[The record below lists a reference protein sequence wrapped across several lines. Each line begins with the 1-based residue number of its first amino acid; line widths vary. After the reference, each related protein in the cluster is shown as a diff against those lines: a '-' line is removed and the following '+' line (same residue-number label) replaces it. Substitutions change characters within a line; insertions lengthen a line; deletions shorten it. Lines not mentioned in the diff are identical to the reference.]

1 MIRTKGNCVV
11 LGGKIGEINWHR
23 IIEAEEPEFDIGFL
37 LPDATPD
44 DVDPHR
50 HWMEPRFL
58 EPGTGKL
65 VMATQ
70 SYVLRT
76 RHHVILIDSCVGNDK
91 ERRFYPPWS
100 GLNGTRYLENLASIG
115 LTPDDIDF
123 VMCTHLHADHVG
135 WNTRLVDGRWVPT
148 FPNARY
154 LFARTEFDYWTA
166 LNKKG
171 KKYSDGCID
180 DSVLPVVEAGQAD
193 IVADDYA
200 FNDEVS
206 FAPTPGHTPGHVGI
220 RLSSAGENAI
230 LSGDVVHTPI
240 QCREPG
246 WSAVGC
252 ADRALS
258 AVTRRTFLDQ
268 VCETDT
274 LVMTGHFPSPS
285 VGHVR
290 RHGDAFDFYFL
301 DT

>member
-1 MIRTKGNCVV
+1 MQV
-11 LGGKIGEINWHR
+11 GGIIGDISWHR
-23 IIEAEEPEFDIGFL
+23 IIEHEGPEFEIRFL
-37 LPDATPD
+37 LPDAD
-44 DVDPHR
+44 ENRIDSHR

-58 EPGTGKL
+58 EPGSDRL

-70 SYVLRT
+70 SYVLQT
-76 RHHVILIDSCVGNDK
+76 RHHTILVDSCVGNDK

-100 GLNGTRYLENLASIG
+100 GRSSTRYLDSLGSLG
-115 LTPDDIDF
+115 LSVHDIDF

-135 WNTRLVDGRWVPT
+135 WNTRLLDGRWVPT

-154 LFARTEFDYWTA
+154 VFAKTEFDYWSE

-193 IVADDYA
+193 IVADDFA
-200 FNDEVS
+200 FNDQIRFEPS
-206 FAPTPGHTPGHVGI
+206 PGHTPGHVCVRMTSRGAKAVI
-220 RLSSAGENAI
+220 
-230 LSGDVVHTPI
+230 SGDVVHTPV

-252 ADRALS
+252 SDRAQS
-258 AVTRRTFLDQ
+258 AATRRSFLDRY
-268 VCETDT
+268 CESDV

-285 VGHVR
+285 VGSVVR
-290 RHGDAFDFYFL
+290 LGDTFDFVSPGT
-301 DT
+301 DKK

>member
-1 MIRTKGNCVV
+1 MELAGE
-11 LGGKIGEINWHR
+11 IGEIGWHR
-23 IIEAEEPEFDIGFL
+23 IIEAEGPEFEIGFL

-44 DVDPHR
+44 ALEVHR
-50 HWMEPRFL
+50 SWMEPRFL
-58 EPGTGKL
+58 EPDTGKL
-65 VMATQ
+65 VMTTQ

-76 RHHVILIDSCVGNDK
+76 RHHVILVDTCVGNDK

-100 GLNGTRYLENLASIG
+100 GMSGTRYLDSLAGIG
-115 LTPDDIDF
+115 LAPDDVDF

-135 WNTRLVDGRWVPT
+135 WNTRLIDGRWVPT

-154 LFARTEFDYWTA
+154 LFGRTEYDHWTE
-166 LNKKG
+166 LNKLG

-200 FNDEVS
+200 FDDQIR
-206 FAPTPGHTPGHVGI
+206 FAPTPGHTPGHVAI
-220 RLSSAGENAI
+220 SLKSSGRHAI
-230 LSGDVVHTPI
+230 LSGDVVHSPI

-252 ADRALS
+252 TDPVLS
-258 AVTRRTFLDQ
+258 AATRRAFLDR

-290 RHGDAFDFYFL
+290 RHGDAFDFSFL
-301 DT
+301 DG

>member
-1 MIRTKGNCVV
+1 MSLRGE
-11 LGGKIGEINWHR
+11 IGEILWHR
-23 IIEAEEPEFDIGFL
+23 IIEAEGPEFEIGFL
-37 LPDATPD
+37 LPDATPEAIE
-44 DVDPHR
+44 PHR
-50 HWMEPRFL
+50 GWMEPSFL

-65 VMATQ
+65 IMATQ

-76 RHHVILIDSCVGNDK
+76 RHHVILVDSCVGNHK

-100 GLNGTRYLENLASIG
+100 GLSGTRYLDNLAAIG
-115 LTPDDIDF
+115 LTPEDIDF

-135 WNTRLVDGRWVPT
+135 WNTRLVDGRWIPT

-154 LFARTEFDYWTA
+154 VFGRTEFDHWTE

-171 KKYSDGCID
+171 KKYSDGCIE
-180 DSVLPVVEAGQAD
+180 DSVLPVVEAGQAE

-200 FNDEVS
+200 FNDEIWFTS
-206 FAPTPGHTPGHVGI
+206 TPGHTPGHVSI
-220 RLSSAGENAI
+220 RLKSSGRNAI

-252 ADRALS
+252 TDRALS
-258 AVTRRTFLDQ
+258 AVTRDKFLDQ
-268 VCETDT
+268 YCETDT

-285 VGHVR
+285 VGYVH
-290 RHGDAFDFYFL
+290 RHGNAYQFSFL
-301 DT
+301 DR

>member
-1 MIRTKGNCVV
+1 MSLSGN
-11 LGGKIGEINWHR
+11 IGEIAWHR
-23 IIEAEEPEFDIGFL
+23 IIEAEGPEFVIGFL
-37 LPDATPD
+37 LPDATPEA
-44 DVDPHR
+44 VEPHLG
-50 HWMEPRFL
+50 WMEPRFL

-65 VMATQ
+65 VMTTQ

-76 RHHVILIDSCVGNDK
+76 LHHVILVDSCVGNEK

-100 GLNGTRYLENLASIG
+100 GLGGTRYLDNLAAIG
-115 LTPDDIDF
+115 LAPADIDF

-148 FPNARY
+148 FPKARY
-154 LFARTEFDYWTA
+154 LFAKTEFEYWTE

-180 DSVLPVVEAGQAD
+180 DSVLPVVAAGQAD

-200 FNDEVS
+200 FNDEIR

-220 RLSSAGENAI
+220 RLESMGQRAI
-230 LSGDVVHTPI
+230 LSGDVVHTPV

-252 ADRALS
+252 ADPALS
-258 AVTRRTFLDQ
+258 AVTRRNFLDQ
-268 VCETDT
+268 VCDTDT

-285 VGHVR
+285 TGHVR
-290 RHGDAFDFYFL
+290 RHGDAFDFSFV
-301 DT
+301 DD